1 MARIHGISGS
11 TKYLLNGT
19 RPVNGKP
26 FGTLDEMQHF
36 YDHYDEILAGT
47 RNSVAQRED
56 ETIAGLGRDETRLNA
71 ELKEGI
77 ARQTLL
83 VDKEIGELD
92 HMRSAADGFFS
103 RIGFSAK
110 YWFAVALRDHHINS
124 PYTGISHQLDHVR
137 YDKRQHVNN
146 KQATINQECSPIVSS
161 YTFLKN
167 NESFLVGAWGEE
179 TAIHALADL
188 PDEFHVIN
196 DVNLRFQK
204 ALRWSVTQEYIKTC
218 QIDHIVAG
226 PTGIFLLETKKWTAA
241 NMAAN
246 SDALIHQV
254 RRSNYAL
261 RRFIQQHY
269 NYWELPY
276 VRNVVI
282 STNQKTGT
290 VQNLDRYIDISSPEW
305 ICNYI
310 TRRKPELSKDAVDRF
325 IRVVTRPQYTRPR
338 F

>member
-1 MARIHGISGS
+1 MARIHGTSGS

-19 RPVNGKP
+19 RPVNGKQ

-36 YDHYDEILAGT
+36 YDHYDEILAKT
-47 RNSVAQRED
+47 RTSVTRRED
-56 ETIAGLGRDETRLNA
+56 KTIADLGHEEARLDA
-71 ELKEGI
+71 EFKEGI
-77 ARQTLL
+77 ARQTQLI
-83 VDKEIGELD
+83 DKEIGELNR
-92 HMRSAADGFFS
+92 MRYAADGVFS

-110 YWFAVALRDHHINS
+110 YWIAVTLRNHHIES
-124 PYTGISHQLDHVR
+124 PYLGISRQLDHVR

-146 KQATINQECSPIVSS
+146 RQAAIDHECSPIISS
-161 YTFLKN
+161 HAFLKN
-167 NESFLVGAWGEE
+167 NESFLAGARGEE
-179 TAIHALADL
+179 TVIHALADL

-196 DVNLRFQK
+196 DVNLRFERPP
-204 ALRWSVTQEYIKTC
+204 RWSVTQEYIKTC

-226 PTGIFLLETKKWTAA
+226 PTGIFLLETKNWTAA

-254 RRSNYAL
+254 RRSNYAF
-261 RRFIQQHY
+261 RHFIQQHY

-282 STNQKTGT
+282 STNQKTGA
-290 VQNLDRYIDISSPEW
+290 VQNLDRYIDILSPDW

-310 TRRKPELSKDAVDRF
+310 TKRKPELSGDAIDRF

>member
-1 MARIHGISGS
+1 MSHIYGISGS

-19 RPVNGKP
+19 QPVNGKG
-26 FGTLDEMQHF
+26 FETLDQMQHF
-36 YDHYDEILAGT
+36 YDHYNEILADT
-47 RNSVAQRED
+47 QTTVARRED
-56 ETIAGLGRDETRLNA
+56 ETIASLGLEEARLGA
-71 ELKEGI
+71 ELKEGLV
-77 ARQTLL
+77 RQTLL
-83 VDKEIGELD
+83 VDKEIGELE
-92 HMRSAADGFFS
+92 HMRYAADGLFS
-103 RIGFSAK
+103 RLGFTAK
-110 YWFAVALRDHHINS
+110 YWIAVALRNHHINS
-124 PYTGISHQLDHVR
+124 PYAAISNQLDHVR
-137 YDKRQHVNN
+137 YDKRHRAEYR
-146 KQATINQECSPIVSS
+146 QAAIDRECSLIASS

-179 TAIHALADL
+179 TAIHALANL
-188 PDEFHVIN
+188 SDEFHVIN
-196 DVNLRFQK
+196 DVNLRFER
-204 ALRWSVTQEYIKTC
+204 ALHWSVTQEYIKTC
-218 QIDHIVAG
+218 QIDHIVVG
-226 PTGIFLLETKKWTAA
+226 PTGIFLLETKNWTAA

-246 SDALIHQV
+246 SDVLIHQV

-261 RRFIQQHY
+261 RRFVQQHY

-290 VQNLDRYIDISSPEW
+290 IQSLDRYIDISSPNG

-325 IRVVTRPQYTRPR
+325 IQVVTRPQYTRPR

>member
-1 MARIHGISGS
+1 MSHIHGISGS

-19 RPVNGKP
+19 RPVNGKS

-36 YDHYDEILAGT
+36 YDHYNEILADT
-47 RNSVAQRED
+47 RTTVARRED
-56 ETIAGLGRDETRLNA
+56 ETIAGLGREEARLDA

-77 ARQTLL
+77 ARQTQI
-83 VDKEIGELD
+83 VDKEIGAFD
-92 HMRSAADGFFS
+92 HMRYAADGILP

-110 YWFAVALRDHHINS
+110 YWIAVALRNHHINS
-124 PYTGISHQLDHVR
+124 PYSGLSVKLDHVR
-137 YDKRQHVNN
+137 YDKRHRAEYR
-146 KQATINQECSPIVSS
+146 QATIDRECNTITSS

-167 NESFLVGAWGEE
+167 NESFLAGAWGEE
-179 TAIHALADL
+179 TAIRALADL

-196 DVNLRFQK
+196 DVNLRFER

-226 PTGIFLLETKKWTAA
+226 PTGIFLLETKNWTSA
-241 NMAAN
+241 NLVAN

-261 RRFIQQHY
+261 RRFVQQYY

-282 STNQKTGT
+282 STNQKTGA
-290 VQNLDRYIDISSPEW
+290 VQNLDKYIDISSPAG

-310 TRRKPELSKDAVDRF
+310 TRKKPELSKDAVDKF
-325 IRVVTRPQYTRPR
+325 IRVVTRPQYSRPR